1 MSREAAL
8 LQGNNGYHVVNSGEG
23 AVSGNFRWIQVIQD
37 ATFSDITD
45 STATNVADLENIS
58 IAAGI
63 GFGGNI
69 TSITVS
75 AGTVLAY
82 HQ

>member
-23 AVSGNFRWIQVIQD
+23 AVSGNFRWIQVIED

-45 STATNVADLENIS
+45 STATNLENIS